1 MNAWQGRNTEGRML
15 FSFLLISKATSRGGG
30 SEGWGALG
38 SAAYR
43 REGKAAERRFAERHP
58 AFRPKGRRA

>member
-1 MNAWQGRNTEGRML
+1 ML

-30 SEGWGALG
+30 SEGQGALG

-58 AFRPKGRRA
+58 SFRPKGRRA